1 MPLAIPLD
9 AEEQECL
16 KMNTQASV
24 PVVHQLSL
32 FSWPLLM
39 VRGIA
44 ALLFVLSALLAFDK
58 TMTLLVWFF
67 AVYVFFDGA
76 YSFVGLVSAQDG
88 GALHRVLIGCKSIV
102 GVAAGVAVI
111 LLAQRGHTLVPML
124 FTVFAWVAIVGVLE
138 GVWVIRSVRNKEMV
152 LIIGSSAYLALA
164 LALQFIFALAPNAG
178 SAVYNWIIIGFS
190 AAFAAA
196 MFGMSWSLRL
206 QQRRQMDTVS
216 RSVSHARS

>member
-1 MPLAIPLD
+1 MH
-9 AEEQECL
+9 
-16 KMNTQASV
+16 TRVSV
-24 PVVHQLSL
+24 PAVHQLSL

-58 TMTLLVWFF
+58 TMTLLAWFF

-88 GALHRVLIGCKSIV
+88 GVLHRVLIGCKSIV

-111 LLAQRGHTLVPML
+111 LLAQKGHTLVPML
-124 FTVFAWVAIVGVLE
+124 FTVFAWVAIVGILE
-138 GVWVIRSVRNKEMV
+138 GVWVIRSVRNQEMV

-216 RSVSHARS
+216 HSVSHVRS